1 MLVLAIDTTARTGGF
16 ALARDG
22 EVVASRT
29 LEADKGLAAALFG
42 EIEALLAGAGF
53 SLADVDAFAAL
64 AGPGS
69 FTGIRVGLSAVKA
82 LAEAGGKPVLAVSN
96 LEAAAFERAGDLRAV
111 LLPGRRGDVFGAV
124 FDGELRPL
132 AAANGRNRRSRFGSG
147 RALGAEPEV
156 VTGPLAEA
164 AARLACVR
172 LAGGASGA
180 PEAADAN
187 YVERAA
193 VEKGSQGS
201 KADSHAWTCP

>member
-29 LEADKGLAAALFG
+29 LEADRGLAAALFG
-42 EIEALLAGAGF
+42 EVEALLAEAGC

-82 LAEAGGKPVLAVSN
+82 LAEAGGKPVLALSN
-96 LEAAAFERAGDLRAV
+96 LEAAAFERTGDLRAV

-132 AAANGRNRRSRFGSG
+132 VSERQEPEESFRARV

-156 VTGPLAEA
+156 VEGPRAEA
-164 AARLACVR
+164 AAKLAGLRLAE
-172 LAGGASGA
+172 GAAGA
-180 PEAADAN
+180 PEAAEAN

-193 VEKGSQGS
+193 VEKG
-201 KADSHAWTCP
+201 